1 MEFIDT
7 KPGFPFSSAVIHS
20 GRTLETVLTGMLP
33 GEKTPVSG
41 GVVAELQEIFRQL
54 DDIPLAGWCRQDG
67 RRLRTALSGARGRRH
82 RRRQRG
88 VPNVFRHAP
97 AEPTGLWS

>member
-7 KPGFPFSSAVIHS
+7 RPGFPFSAAVIHS
-20 GRTLETVLTGMLP
+20 GRTLETVLTGIAP

-54 DDIPLAGWCRQDG
+54 DDIL
-67 RRLRTALSGARGRRH
+67 
-82 RRRQRG
+82 
-88 VPNVFRHAP
+88 
-97 AEPTGLWS
+97 